1 MGGLACWS
9 NKNGAITRCNL
20 VFDTLVCL
28 NRVPGIPSYRFS
40 DFLYLVSACGPRWA
54 SEFGVS
60 SNTEDVA
67 GWLFCKR
74 VFSLAVRSQARMT
87 HVEWPIFIGME
98 WSHQDRSTM
107 IYNFFLFFQIQRIW
121 PSIHFF
127 SFYFHWRLTFKRSLF
142 SKGVQIK
149 AELEATLVGQG
160 STLRWTLGSLWRVQ
174 ARS

>member
-1 MGGLACWS
+1 MGQELARTHAGRGKALVSNGPMGGLACWS

-67 GWLFCKR
+67 G
-74 VFSLAVRSQARMT
+74 
-87 HVEWPIFIGME
+87 
-98 WSHQDRSTM
+98 
-107 IYNFFLFFQIQRIW
+107 
-121 PSIHFF
+121 
-127 SFYFHWRLTFKRSLF
+127 
-142 SKGVQIK
+142 
-149 AELEATLVGQG
+149 
-160 STLRWTLGSLWRVQ
+160 
-174 ARS
+174 

>member
-107 IYNFFLFFQIQRIW
+107 IYIFFFVFRFRGFALQ
-121 PSIHFF
+121 SIF
-127 SFYFHWRLTFKRSLF
+127 SAFIFIEGLRLNEACFLRG
-142 SKGVQIK
+142 SK
-149 AELEATLVGQG
+149 
-160 STLRWTLGSLWRVQ
+160 SRRNLRQPLW
-174 ARS
+174 AKGPLWDGP